1 MNQHYNPVQNQ
12 SKKSKYLLQSSTLEF
27 RSVSWIEC
35 LVGPSGFLMP
45 IGHFHGHIPIKDF
58 RFVHPRCSDFAMALL
73 EARFSSN
80 KPTGS
85 LNARYFQ
92 LPIVYTQFTIWI
104 KEMDCNKKNRWNCL
118 FPQKNWESS
127 SHPKISVGY

>member
-1 MNQHYNPVQNQ
+1 MLIRPFWLSEENT
-12 SKKSKYLLQSSTLEF
+12 K
-27 RSVSWIEC
+27 
-35 LVGPSGFLMP
+35 P
-45 IGHFHGHIPIKDF
+45 IGHFHGHIPRKDF

-92 LPIVYTQFTIWI
+92 LPIVYARFTI
-104 KEMDCNKKNRWNCL
+104 
-118 FPQKNWESS
+118 
-127 SHPKISVGY
+127 